1 LPEGLKKSV
10 PLQIDATVI
19 SHKRIKTVYYLL
31 GIDCPPIAERIKP
44 GQFVMLKV
52 SDDYSPLLRRPFS
65 VYKSYPSRHPEKGK
79 RGYLFILYK
88 EVGKG
93 TRKMTAL
100 RKGQRVGL
108 IGPLGN
114 GFTLPSLPS
123 SENAILIGGGMGIV
137 SLYPLIEGFRERRCS
152 VFIGGKTERDI
163 LCVKEFEK
171 FNSNIFI
178 ATEDGSLGY
187 EGTVIDLFLS
197 QRKRFGENE
206 KYYLYAC
213 GPAAML
219 KALAGAVR
227 TKHFISQASLEAR
240 MGCGFGA
247 CWGCV
252 VKTTHPKAPYQR
264 VCKEGPVFQ
273 LEDIVWE

>member
-1 LPEGLKKSV
+1 M
-10 PLQIDATVI
+10 PLQTDGIVV
-19 SHKRIKTVYYLL
+19 SNKKIKSIYYLL

-44 GQFVMLKV
+44 GQFVMVKV
-52 SDDYSPLLRRPFS
+52 SDDNSPLLRRPFS
-65 VYKSYPSRHPEKGK
+65 VYRSYPVGHPEKRK
-79 RGYLFILYK
+79 RGYLFIQYK

-100 RKGQRVGL
+100 EKGQGVSL

-114 GFTLPSLPS
+114 GFTLPPLS
-123 SENAILIGGGMGIV
+123 SSRNTILIGGGMGIV
-137 SLYPLIEGFRERRCS
+137 SLYPLIEAFGEGRCS
-152 VFIGGKTERDI
+152 VFIGGKTQHDI
-163 LCVKEFEK
+163 LCVDDFEK
-171 FNSNIFI
+171 FNPNIFI
-178 ATEDGSLGY
+178 ATEDGSMGY

-197 QRKRFGENE
+197 RRKGIRRNE

-219 KALAGAVR
+219 RALAEAIRG
-227 TKHFISQASLEAR
+227 KNFIAHASLEAR

-252 VKTTHPKAPYQR
+252 VKTKHPKRPYQR
-264 VCKEGPVFQ
+264 VCKDGPVFR